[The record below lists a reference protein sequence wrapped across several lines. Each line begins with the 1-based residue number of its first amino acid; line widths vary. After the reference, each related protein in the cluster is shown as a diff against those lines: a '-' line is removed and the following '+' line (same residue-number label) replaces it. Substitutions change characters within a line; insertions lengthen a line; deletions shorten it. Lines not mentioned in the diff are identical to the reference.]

1 MKLGNVSAF
10 AVVTVL
16 FAGAAVAQEQSSPS
30 APSPDQ
36 QAPRAPEAAAPST
49 SARSETSAAS
59 APSAMNNAVNASAV
73 TTRVITN
80 GPIPDTPENRAA
92 FGKPL
97 SQAGRNSK
105 PAGN

>member
-1 MKLGNVSAF
+1 MRFGNISAF

-16 FAGAAVAQEQSSPS
+16 LSGAAFAQEQSSAS
-30 APSPDQ
+30 APSSDQ
-36 QAPRAPEAAAPST
+36 QAPSSSQASPPAAS
-49 SARSETSAAS
+49 RSDAAAAS
-59 APSAMNNAVNASAV
+59 APSAMSSGVNASGV
-73 TTRVITN
+73 TTRIITN